1 MMSTIAVAS
10 GKGGTGKTTVA
21 VGLALALSK
30 KLGQL
35 QFADCDVEEPNADL
49 LLKPVIEG
57 EEAVEISIPEVDE
70 AKCTACGRC
79 KVVCEY
85 NAVAVVKDK
94 ALIFENLCHGCGGCS
109 LACPENAISEKQRR
123 IGTVAAGRK
132 EGILF
137 YKGTLNVGEPM
148 ATPVVR
154 AVKSRAGDGLPTILD
169 APPGTACPVIATV
182 KDCDYCLLVT
192 EPTPFGLYDLDLML
206 RVVKE
211 LGIPAGIV
219 INKDDDWSSEIEAF
233 ASREDVPVLLK
244 IPFSRE
250 IAAFY
255 SKGIPLNETDE
266 TWDEEFHRLYAKVEN
281 EICQNQLK

>member
-1 MMSTIAVAS
+1 MSRIAVAS

-21 VGLALALSK
+21 VAIALALSHK
-30 KLGQL
+30 ERLL

-49 LLKPVIEG
+49 LLKPELTG
-57 EEAVEISIPEVDE
+57 EEPVEINIPVVDE
-70 AKCTACGRC
+70 AKCTGCGKC
-79 KVVCEY
+79 KDICEY

-94 ALIFENLCHGCGGCS
+94 ALIFEKLCHGCGGCR
-109 LACPENAISEKQRR
+109 LICPENAISEKKKK
-123 IGTVAAGRK
+123 IGTVSAGRK
-132 EGILF
+132 DSILF
-137 YKGTLNVGEPM
+137 LKGTLDIGEPM

-154 AVKSRAGDGLPTILD
+154 AVKSRVRDDVLTILD

-192 EPTPFGLYDLDLML
+192 EPTPFGLYDLELML

-211 LGIPAGIV
+211 LGVPAGIV
-219 INKDDDWSSEIEAF
+219 INKDDDWSVNIEAF
-233 ASREDVPVLLK
+233 ASGKGLPVLMK

-250 IAAFY
+250 IATLY
-255 SKGIPLNETDE
+255 SKGIALNQTDR
-266 TWDEEFHRLYAKVEN
+266 TWDEEFHRLYGKVEN